1 MNRLRSLGVGF
12 NNLIDLKFLKRM
24 RFEGYMDIFLS
35 TKNIKLDNNLLTNV
49 IGFLELDYKKI
60 RILHLSIYYII

>member
-1 MNRLRSLGVGF
+1 
-12 NNLIDLKFLKRM
+12 M

-35 TKNIKLDNNLLTNV
+35 TKNIKLDNNLLTNI